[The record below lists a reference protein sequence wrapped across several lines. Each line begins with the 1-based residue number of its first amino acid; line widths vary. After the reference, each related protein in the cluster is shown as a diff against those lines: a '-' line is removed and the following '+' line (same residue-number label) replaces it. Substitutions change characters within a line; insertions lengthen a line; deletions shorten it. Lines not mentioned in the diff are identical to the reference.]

1 MRTHPPGALGVK
13 RQLALDLAARERL
26 AAQDFLPAASNRA
39 ALAVVTAWPA
49 WPSTAAV
56 VTGPPGSGKTH
67 LAGIWAKRVGAL
79 ALDAAE
85 VWSIADPLRR
95 LGDACACVIDDAD
108 AVEDEVLLLQ
118 LYNLLQERGGHLL
131 LTGTLPL
138 HRWHLALPDLLS
150 RLRTAW
156 AASIEPPDDA
166 LLRALLAKH
175 FHDRQLRVPAAVLDC
190 LAAGMTPSF
199 AAARRVAAALDSASL
214 LAGRPITTRLA
225 NGVLADLA
233 PKSAPPSSRTG

>member
-1 MRTHPPGALGVK
+1 MRQPIQSLVAK
-13 RQLALDLAARERL
+13 RQLTLDLAARERL
-26 AAQDFLPAASNRA
+26 AAQDFLPAASNRS
-39 ALAVVTAWPA
+39 ALTIVTDWPA

-56 VTGPPGSGKTH
+56 LVGPPGSGKTH
-67 LAGIWAKRVGAL
+67 LAGIWAKRAQAL

-95 LGDACACVIDDAD
+95 LDDANACVIDDAD

-131 LTGTLPL
+131 LTGSLPL
-138 HRWHLALPDLLS
+138 HRWPLALPDLLS

-156 AASIEPPDDA
+156 TACIEPPDDA

-175 FHDRQLRVPAAVLDC
+175 FHDRQLRVPALVLDH
-190 LAAGMTPSF
+190 LAIGMTPSF
-199 AAARRVAAALDSASL
+199 AAARRVADAIDKASL
-214 LAGRPITTRLA
+214 LAGRPITMRLA
-225 NGVLADLA
+225 KGVLADLA
-233 PKSAPPSSRTG
+233 LPPKEG